1 LVSWIVL
8 GNWVLFNLFV
18 AVLLESFEV
27 IKEKEIKIPPGFPE
41 YFKKYLNKK
50 ESENDNKCNKFIN

>member
-1 LVSWIVL
+1 VSWIVL

-41 YFKKYLNKK
+41 YFKKYLNK
-50 ESENDNKCNKFIN
+50 EISDNDKKSK